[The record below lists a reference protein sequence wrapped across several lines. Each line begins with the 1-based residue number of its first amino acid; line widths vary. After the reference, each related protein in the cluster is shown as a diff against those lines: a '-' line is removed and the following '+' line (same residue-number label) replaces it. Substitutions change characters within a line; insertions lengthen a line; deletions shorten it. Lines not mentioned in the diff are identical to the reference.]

1 MVAVAYLPWVWLAR
15 HDQHIVAGVF
25 QRIGSERFAIWAEIG
40 VKLLTM
46 TYVGVFA
53 QQTYWR
59 AVQQTRAG
67 EVWEAAGGHILVW
80 PTRWLLPLC
89 AGMMAF
95 YLLLR
100 VIADAARAVRGGH
113 AESA

>member
-1 MVAVAYLPWVWLAR
+1 
-15 HDQHIVAGVF
+15 
-25 QRIGSERFAIWAEIG
+25 
-40 VKLLTM
+40 
-46 TYVGVFA
+46 
-53 QQTYWR
+53 
-59 AVQQTRAG
+59 VQQTRAG